1 MAGYKIIT
9 AAHCNGKELQFG
21 HIPCWYVAKLIK
33 IDQIDWY
40 VALLIWPKYHLMQA
54 FFLKKCVSMSQ
65 IL

>member
-1 MAGYKIIT
+1 MAVYKIIT

-54 FFLKKCVSMSQ
+54 FF
-65 IL
+65 